1 MDSQSHGTDH
11 NTQDPEVIM
20 TSPSPSLKHYIAR
33 SSCYRV
39 LLMKRTC
46 VRCKHK
52 NLDKKLFSHQLKQ
65 KKPKKCINSVINYAD
80 GKMINF
86 NHLIINPLFVNWIN
100 FLACV
105 INIMMHHSAGIR
117 KPIFSL
123 NSPSDPWWPDPSQTG
138 LRQHPSLLQQGR

>member
-1 MDSQSHGTDH
+1 MDSQSHGTSH

-20 TSPSPSLKHYIAR
+20 TSPLLSLKHYIAR
-33 SSCYRV
+33 VTGFYWWKEPV
-39 LLMKRTC
+39 LGAE
-46 VRCKHK
+46 HK

-65 KKPKKCINSVINYAD
+65 EKITKKCINSVINYAD

-100 FLACV
+100 FLGCV
-105 INIMMHHSAGIR
+105 ISTMMHHSAGIR